1 MEIIVIRE
9 LWARGIMPSCTSI
22 GRGSKYYGNFVK
34 GPKNN
39 VVRPVNMYLSEA
51 IAYKKM
57 Y

>member
-34 GPKNN
+34 GGKNN
-39 VVRPVNMYLSEA
+39 VVRPMNMYLSEA